1 MPLGSLRHPFSDTV
15 ADIDGVSVR
24 TRLAGN
30 ASGSGAAGRRGFT
43 DVPPSATS
51 STAAQSSDEKLPL
64 RGFDVDQPGSS
75 SAAVSRS
82 WSQRHRP
89 ASSRSTAA
97 DLSQAATVIETPQ
110 ASSPSG
116 LTRFQSAAEPPPP
129 PRPLCVIDCCCC
141 CAGSILISW
150 LKVSSYHSICSTFKC
165 KLLDDCYY
173 CHRRRYTAEQNK
185 LRLFIFSITL
195 LNCVLF

>member
-1 MPLGSLRHPFSDTV
+1 MMRLGSLRHPFSDTV

-30 ASGSGAAGRRGFT
+30 ASGSGTAGRRGFT
-43 DVPPSATS
+43 DVPPSTTS

-64 RGFDVDQPGSS
+64 RGFDIDQAGSS

-82 WSQRHRP
+82 WSQRHRL

-97 DLSQAATVIETPQ
+97 DLPQSAAVVETP
-110 ASSPSG
+110 SPSA
-116 LTRFQSAAEPPPP
+116 LTRLHSAAEPPPP

-150 LKVSSYHSICSTFKC
+150 LKVSSHYSTFSTFKC
-165 KLLDDCYY
+165 KLFDCFYY
-173 CHRRRYTAEQNK
+173 LATVVTSTTTPRNK
-185 LRLFIFSITL
+185 MNSTFLF
-195 LNCVLF
+195 CR